1 MEERLG
7 KDPTLSFLTCSL
19 AGVKSYLDRK
29 GNITMKMKTKI
40 ALVVGIATLAV
51 TPAFAAK
58 GGTDMLHYSI
68 REALTDTGVEPGA
81 AGTVSINE
89 SVQGNANSQK
99 LDVNAT
105 GLTADTDYDI
115 VVNVNGTGSVN
126 LGTFT
131 TDGKGKLG
139 AHLVGSSKGPG
150 KKTPLPDEFDASQ
163 IIGLDVVNGSSQAVL
178 SVDTTAPASLK
189 YMVRRNL
196 NNGGT
201 ANGTLTVSS
210 SKGNSKFSL
219 TASGLDADTDYQL
232 VFNGAPVGT
241 FTSDGHGKLKI
252 NDASLLPENVLDLQT
267 VEVWDSTNTAV
278 LGTTTP
284 LP

>member
-1 MEERLG
+1 
-7 KDPTLSFLTCSL
+7 
-19 AGVKSYLDRK
+19 
-29 GNITMKMKTKI
+29 MKMKTKI

-51 TPAFAAK
+51 TPVFAAK

-68 REALTDTGVEPGA
+68 REAFTNDGVEPDA
-81 AGTVSINE
+81 AGTVTVNE

-139 AHLVGSSKGPG
+139 AHLVGSGKGPG
-150 KKTPLPDEFDASQ
+150 KKTPLPDGFDASQ
-163 IIGLDVVNGSSQAVL
+163 VIGLDVVNTGTSQAVL
-178 SVDTTAPASLK
+178 SVDTSNPASLK

-196 NNGGT
+196 NNGG
-201 ANGTLTVSS
+201 AADGTLTLSS
-210 SKGNSKFSL
+210 SKGKAKFSL
-219 TASGLDADTDYQL
+219 TASGLDASTDYQL
-232 VFNGAPVGT
+232 VFNGAPVGDPI
-241 FTSDGHGKLKI
+241 TSDGHGKLRTS
-252 NDASLLPENVLDLQT
+252 DATLLPANILDLQT

-278 LGTTTP
+278 LATATP